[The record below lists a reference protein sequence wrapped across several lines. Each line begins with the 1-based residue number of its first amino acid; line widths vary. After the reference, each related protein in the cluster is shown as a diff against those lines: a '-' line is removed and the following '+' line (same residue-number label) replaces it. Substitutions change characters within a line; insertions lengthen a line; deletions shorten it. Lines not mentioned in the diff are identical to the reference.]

1 MMRVG
6 RSCFE
11 GLSDMRHFHL
21 LPLILLAGCGD
32 TGSST
37 NQFAAE
43 ENNGSIQNQASV
55 NALPDNDMEAPLNPP
70 APGERG
76 GLADDKTPVS
86 EAPFTET
93 GAQGA
98 ANVVQIYYALLDA
111 KQYEQAWNYWKD
123 EGHDKV
129 STLDQF
135 KESAN
140 KKQK

>member
-76 GLADDKTPVS
+76 GLADDRSAEHTS
-86 EAPFTET
+86 EL
-93 GAQGA
+93 QSLMR
-98 ANVVQIYYALLDA
+98 ISYAVFCL
-111 KQYEQAWNYWKD
+111 
-123 EGHDKV
+123 
-129 STLDQF
+129 
-135 KESAN
+135 
-140 KKQK
+140 KQKQN

>member
-1 MMRVG
+1 MRVG

-37 NQFAAE
+37 NHFAAE

-76 GLADDKTPVS
+76 GLADAKTPVD
-86 EAPFTET
+86 EAPFTDT
-93 GAQGA
+93 SAKGAHHVDQL
-98 ANVVQIYYALLDA
+98 YYALSEA
-111 KQYEQAWNYWKD
+111 KTGRE
-123 EGHDKV
+123 HD
-129 STLDQF
+129 
-135 KESAN
+135 
-140 KKQK
+140 

>member
-93 GAQGA
+93 SAQGPDKLS
-98 ANVVQIYYALLDA
+98 QIFNALL
-111 KQYEQAWNYWKD
+111 ER
-123 EGHDKV
+123 
-129 STLDQF
+129 
-135 KESAN
+135 
-140 KKQK
+140 KKLNPHGMGKWVVKGRGGK

>member
-86 EAPFTET
+86 EAPFTKT
-93 GAQGA
+93 SAQGA
-98 ANVVQIYYALLDA
+98 AKVVQRSEARRVG
-111 KQYEQAWNYWKD
+111 KEC
-123 EGHDKV
+123 V
-129 STLDQF
+129 SPCRSRWSPSHL
-135 KESAN
+135 
-140 KKQK
+140 KKK